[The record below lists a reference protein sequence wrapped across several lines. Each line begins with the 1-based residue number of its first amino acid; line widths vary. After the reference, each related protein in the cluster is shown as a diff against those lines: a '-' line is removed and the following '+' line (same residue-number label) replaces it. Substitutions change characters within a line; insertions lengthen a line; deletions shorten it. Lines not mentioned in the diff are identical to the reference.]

1 MTRTRLVGVA
11 LARRPGPGGGRSR
24 ARWPGWARAVAWLAL
39 LLGVLRVA
47 GAADLPPDMARILGR
62 GELRVAMHR
71 DDQPKFFARG
81 PTGELDGLDVAL
93 ARDIAATL
101 KVGVRF
107 LREADTF
114 DGVVDV
120 VARGEADVALSVLS
134 RTLPRAQRVR
144 FTTPYAELHQALLLN
159 RLRAAPLRLDD
170 DPAAGLN
177 RAGVRVGVVAGS
189 AYVGFARE
197 GFPAAETVLCETW
210 DAAVRDLLAGLLHAV
225 LYDDVEVRAWQ
236 KAHPEQSL
244 YVKAGVL
251 EGRRDPLAMAVHW
264 RDTHWLAWLNLYL
277 RSAADNGTL
286 ARLQRRYLRDEPTG
300 GPP

>member
-1 MTRTRLVGVA
+1 MTT
-11 LARRPGPGGGRSR
+11 LARSIRLR
-24 ARWPGWARAVAWLAL
+24 AALLRWAFTGAVLAL
-39 LLGVLRVA
+39 LLSA
-47 GAADLPPDMARILGR
+47 GDLARASDLPPDMARILGS

-71 DDQPKFFARG
+71 EDQPPFFA
-81 PTGELDGLDVAL
+81 TGATGSLEGLDVAL
-93 ARDIAATL
+93 AQDVAATL
-101 KVGVRF
+101 GLRVRF
-107 LREADTF
+107 LRQADTF
-114 DGVVDV
+114 DGVVDT
-120 VARGEADVALSVLS
+120 VARGEADVAVSVLS

-144 FTTPYAELHQALLLN
+144 FTTPYAELRQALLLN
-159 RLRAAPLRLDD
+159 RLRTAPLRLDD

-177 RAGVRVGVVAGS
+177 QEGVRVGAVGGS

-210 DAAVRDLLAGLLHAV
+210 DTAIADLLAGRLHAV

-244 YVKAGVL
+244 YVKAVVL
-251 EGRRDPLAMAVHW
+251 EGRRDPIAMAVHW

-277 RSAADNGTL
+277 RTAADNGTL
-286 ARLQRRYLRDEPTG
+286 ARLQRRHLKDEPRG